1 MTNNTRQLIAKILDE
16 SQIALK
22 KGQSSDLTY
31 FEIIEKLIFLVLDK
45 LDEQFYETP
54 EQHEQS

>member
-45 LDEQFYETP
+45 LD
-54 EQHEQS
+54 